1 MKNRE
6 WEYIFTKNGT
16 IKLMKYHGAET
27 DVSLPAFINGTAV
40 TDISVN
46 TFGDRKL
53 RSLYISENIQFIE
66 KGFFK
71 YNYISKGITASAK
84 SDRYYSADGVLYNRE
99 RTVLI
104 SCPKERE
111 QVEILPITLKIADY
125 AFYKCRRLENVVMP
139 RCLCEIGKYAFYEN
153 VSLISITL
161 PWGLTFMGEGCFCG
175 CEKLQ
180 STIIPA
186 NVEVINDYTFENCES
201 LVNVQLPERLKVI
214 GSHAFHQ
221 CKCLTDMILPPSLRE
236 IRGYAFYD
244 CHKLKEIAVP
254 NECIKISANAFF
266 FCAELTVYYPEKS
279 NYYIIE
285 AARVSC
291 SKEKC
296 RKLYPKRKFTKKEEK
311 EAFVNVDP
319 NPSFQLAYDVSD
331 QYIYITDVYDSDKE
345 VKKHIRKKLFGKS
358 VFISTEDMEE

>member
-1 MKNRE
+1 MPE
-6 WEYIFTKNGT
+6 
-16 IKLMKYHGAET
+16 
-27 DVSLPAFINGTAV
+27 VSGRAV
-40 TDISVN
+40 D
-46 TFGDRKL
+46 
-53 RSLYISENIQFIE
+53 
-66 KGFFK
+66 
-71 YNYISKGITASAK
+71 
-84 SDRYYSADGVLYNRE
+84 
-99 RTVLI
+99 
-104 SCPKERE
+104 C
-111 QVEILPITLKIADY
+111 
-125 AFYKCRRLENVVMP
+125 
-139 RCLCEIGKYAFYEN
+139 
-153 VSLISITL
+153 
-161 PWGLTFMGEGCFCG
+161 
-175 CEKLQ
+175 
-180 STIIPA
+180 
-186 NVEVINDYTFENCES
+186 
-201 LVNVQLPERLKVI
+201 
-214 GSHAFHQ
+214 
-221 CKCLTDMILPPSLRE
+221 
-236 IRGYAFYD
+236 AFYD

-311 EAFVNVDP
+311 EAFINVDP

>member
-1 MKNRE
+1 MKSRE
-6 WEYIFTKNGT
+6 WEYTFTKNGT

-27 DVSLPAFINGTAV
+27 DVSLPAFIKGTAV
-40 TDISVN
+40 TDISIN
-46 TFGDRKL
+46 TFCDRKL

-71 YNYISKGITASAK
+71 YNYISEEIAVSAK
-84 SDRYYSADGVLYNRE
+84 SVRYYSADGVLYNRE

-104 SCPKERE
+104 SCPKERG
-111 QVEILPITLKIADY
+111 QVEILPITLKIANY

-139 RCLCEIGKYAFYEN
+139 KCLCEIGDYSFYEN
-153 VSLISITL
+153 VSLRSVTL

-175 CEKLQ
+175 CEKLE
-180 STIIPA
+180 SIVLPA

-201 LVNVQLPERLKVI
+201 LVNVQLPERLKII

-221 CKCLTDMILPPSLRE
+221 CKGLTDIILPPSLRE

-244 CHKLKEIAVP
+244 CHKLKEIAIP

-285 AARVSC
+285 TARVSC

-331 QYIYITDVYDSDKE
+331 KYIYITDVYDSDRSA
-345 VKKHIRKKLFGKS
+345 KKRIRKELFGKS
-358 VFISTEDMEE
+358 VFISTEDMEK